1 MKKQTWLGIV
11 VLIAAIG
18 VIFVLARGRSGEDRQ
33 TDSPSSVS
41 TRPARASGKPSAKTS
56 AKNPS
61 RNPSHAHSTTTTG
74 QEATPSSEQEG
85 EEESAP
91 LTEEEKRERAEDAL
105 VEAFDALTD
114 KWMESPSEGK
124 SVTMEDVRQFAE
136 QFRKLPKGRQDECLH
151 RALNLVPDE
160 NVMLLAGILMDKTLD
175 KEILET
181 VYNDVLNRDEDVK
194 KPILQQIFK
203 DREHPCWADTAW
215 ILDVTGEL
223 PNKK

>member
-1 MKKQTWLGIV
+1 MKRQAWFGLV
-11 VLIAAIG
+11 VLVAAIG
-18 VIFVLARGRSGEDRQ
+18 VILVVARGRSGEDRQ
-33 TDSPSSVS
+33 PDSPSSVS
-41 TRPARASGKPSAKTS
+41 ARPARASGKPDAKTS
-56 AKNPS
+56 AKEPK
-61 RNPSHAHSTTTTG
+61 RNPPRMHATATTEP
-74 QEATPSSEQEG
+74 EATPPSEQEG

-91 LTEEEKRERAEDAL
+91 LTEEEKRERAEEAL

-114 KWMESPSEGK
+114 KWMESAPDGK

-136 QFRKLPKGRQDECLH
+136 QFRKLPKSRQDECLH

-181 VYNDVLNRDEDVK
+181 VYNDVLNRDEGVK

-203 DREHPCWADTAW
+203 DKSHPCWADTAW

-223 PNKK
+223 PAGK